1 MGSYITG
8 PLFCEHL
15 CNMTFI
21 TKTLITRSKNDM
33 NKLNIPNSF
42 EECRIIEEVVAF
54 WIANGHDRDEVY
66 KMVRQILRP
75 YVK

>member
-1 MGSYITG
+1 M
-8 PLFCEHL
+8 
-15 CNMTFI
+15 
-21 TKTLITRSKNDM
+21 SKNDM

-42 EECRIIEEVVAF
+42 EECRIIEEAVAF